1 MENVDLGGLGATR
14 PTFEQKLHSVA
25 SPSAMQLTM
34 KQAKMI
40 LYLQRRHALELLAQP
55 GVCGVNVK
63 AHGVETQVF
72 RSQKQPQYEEQRDG
86 GAGNHF
92 STMTARPAARGS
104 LADRFSASLRS
115 ESWREKKPR
124 NQSRTQPRPPPLP
137 ATPPAAKVPRTTESS
152 IPEEKPPQTPRD
164 VELAHLAEVA
174 GTDLSVAEFALD
186 DAGGD
191 ADKALTTLLYANEQW
206 KAAEKAAAE
215 RKAAE
220 EATEAG
226 WAAAELL
233 AKVEQAEKEKK
244 TAKIKEKQA
253 AENAAAKEGKVQ
265 AAKAKEQAA
274 KVAKEAR
281 AQAVK
286 VAKEAKAQAEKTA
299 KEAKESK
306 AQAAEAKAQVK
317 PAPTPTPSS
326 TPSSTSSTSRST
338 PTHRPAP
345 PAQLPHTDSHEQKK
359 PHVGVNVAGHKTQPK
374 TEATGTKAKASTLS
388 APKPPKPDAPDTG
401 QSAAFG

>member
-1 MENVDLGGLGATR
+1 MR

-40 LYLQRRHALELLAQP
+40 LYLQRRHALELLAQS
-55 GVCGVNVK
+55 GVCGVNAK
-63 AHGVETQVF
+63 AHGVETQ
-72 RSQKQPQYEEQRDG
+72 
-86 GAGNHF
+86 
-92 STMTARPAARGS
+92 
-104 LADRFSASLRS
+104 
-115 ESWREKKPR
+115 
-124 NQSRTQPRPPPLP
+124 
-137 ATPPAAKVPRTTESS
+137 SS

-164 VELAHLAEVA
+164 VESAHLAEVA

-220 EATEAG
+220 EVTEAG

-253 AENAAAKEGKVQ
+253 AENATAKEG
-265 AAKAKEQAA
+265 

-306 AQAAEAKAQVK
+306 AQAAEAKAQ
-317 PAPTPTPSS
+317 
-326 TPSSTSSTSRST
+326 
-338 PTHRPAP
+338 
-345 PAQLPHTDSHEQKK
+345 LPLTDSHEQKK

-374 TEATGTKAKASTLS
+374 TEATGTKVPLSSSSQPPTFVPPQLAVSFSRAAAATAATAPLRLLLAVACTGAAFAMGSVPSGDKAGPDSIKDDITLARKVLALMPILNTGGRPAVPSPWAPSSLELDAGLLSRYRKAITGLHPDKFNSIPNITSYDEFKAGMLYKLGAAAKATIM
-388 APKPPKPDAPDTG
+388 G
-401 QSAAFG
+401 QPAND

>member
-1 MENVDLGGLGATR
+1 MDFSLSFLRTCSRPSFVEKDALSQSKLGRLQPLAQDLENHTQACAGFFKTVHTKTSRSISLHNLAQQKAQRRDTLAATQAQKDTAKAQR
-14 PTFEQKLHSVA
+14 EQKKQDEAAELESKHVLCETMCACGVVPCEKLHSVA

-86 GAGNHF
+86 EAGNHF
-92 STMTARPAARGS
+92 STMTARPAAR
-104 LADRFSASLRS
+104 
-115 ESWREKKPR
+115 
-124 NQSRTQPRPPPLP
+124 
-137 ATPPAAKVPRTTESS
+137 AAN
-152 IPEEKPPQTPRD
+152 D
-164 VELAHLAEVA
+164 
-174 GTDLSVAEFALD
+174 GFALD

-244 TAKIKEKQA
+244 TAKIKEKHA
-253 AENAAAKEGKVQ
+253 AENAAAKEGMVQ

-299 KEAKESK
+299 KETKESK
-306 AQAAEAKAQVK
+306 AQAAEAKAQ
-317 PAPTPTPSS
+317 P
-326 TPSSTSSTSRST
+326 
-338 PTHRPAP
+338 
-345 PAQLPHTDSHEQKK
+345 PHTDSHEQKK
-359 PHVGVNVAGHKTQPK
+359 PHVGVNVAGHKMQPK